1 MSEVKLEKHDSVDKA
16 LRKLKKKLDRE
27 GTLKQLRERR
37 FYEKPSTAKY
47 KKRKRALWAAKIQAR
62 EDSRWR

>member
-1 MSEVKLEKHDSVDKA
+1 MSEVKLEKHNSVDKA

>member
-47 KKRKRALWAAKIQAR
+47 KKRKRALWAVKIQAR

>member
-1 MSEVKLEKHDSVDKA
+1 MSQVKLGKNESVDKA

-37 FYEKPSTAKY
+37 FYEKPSTTKY
-47 KKRKRALWAAKIQAR
+47 KKRKRALWAAKAQAR
-62 EDSRWR
+62 EDLQWR

>member
-37 FYEKPSTAKY
+37 VYEKPSTAKY